1 MKKVIRLTESDL
13 VRIVKRVIKEQEED
27 TFTGLSGW
35 GFKPGHA
42 KDVMPEYRLGMLKKL
57 FAQTLD
63 DIENGTIT
71 DKTLESVEILSK
83 KIKELE
89 DSLGINDEEE
99 NY

>member
-13 VRIVKRVIKEQEED
+13 IRVVKRIVKEQEED
-27 TFTGLSGW
+27 TFTGYSGW

-42 KDVMPEYRLGMLKKL
+42 KDVMPEYRLGVLKKL

-89 DSLGINDEEE
+89 DMLGINSEED
-99 NY
+99 

>member
-13 VRIVKRVIKEQEED
+13 IRVVKRIVKEQEED
-27 TFTGLSGW
+27 TFTGYSGW

-42 KDVMPEYRLGMLKKL
+42 RDVMPEYRLGVLKKL
-57 FAQTLD
+57 FTQTLD
-63 DIENGTIT
+63 DIENGRIT

-89 DSLGINDEEE
+89 DMLGINNEED
-99 NY
+99 